1 MAYNKVRTQNAVLTL
16 PYRGLKHNTHQ
27 GTCNVL
33 VLVLPYPIGDSKT
46 NSKKRPQLFTPG
58 LFGYM
63 ENGAKKDLSDR
74 HSCVVTGQVF
84 MHYEL

>member
-46 NSKKRPQLFTPG
+46 NSKKQPQLFTPG

-63 ENGAKKDLSDR
+63 ENGAKKT
-74 HSCVVTGQVF
+74 CPTATVVW
-84 MHYEL
+84 